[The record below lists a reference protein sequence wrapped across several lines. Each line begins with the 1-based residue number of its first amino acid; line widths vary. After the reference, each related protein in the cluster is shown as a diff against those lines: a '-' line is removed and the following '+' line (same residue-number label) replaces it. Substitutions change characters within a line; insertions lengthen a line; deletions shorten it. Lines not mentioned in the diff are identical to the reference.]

1 MNQMTT
7 THPVSHGRLSQWDY
21 CIGIPPFVFC
31 VFLEGVEGEQNL
43 FLYQHETWTNPN
55 SERFTNA
62 TTHLSTSKHII
73 SLFRRIPMMNY
84 SWDPISDAYCVGW
97 QSLPAQPQESL
108 GALLQAQSS
117 VPSRDQPCALELL
130 EQLKQFQWPQLW
142 RQLFAHRLW
151 WQKCVVGFPLTA
163 WSSPQPLPHIHTQ
176 LPCHASCMHHH
187 QRGAKMPHDFRTRMS
202 NAPQGR
208 TALYLVCKII
218 ETEAVSSKSKPFL

>member
-1 MNQMTT
+1 ME
-7 THPVSHGRLSQWDY
+7 DIY
-21 CIGIPPFVFC
+21 CKIIALISYLFG
-31 VFLEGVEGEQNL
+31 FLGEIKKQNL

-55 SERFTNA
+55 SERLTNA

-84 SWDPISDAYCVGW
+84 SWDPISDAHCVWW

-108 GALLQAQSS
+108 GALLQAQCS
-117 VPSRDQPCALELL
+117 VPSRDQPCALQLL

-163 WSSPQPLPHIHTQ
+163 WPSPTPS
-176 LPCHASCMHHH
+176 HANTHNSRAVHHACTTVKGV
-187 QRGAKMPHDFRTRMS
+187 QRSP
-202 NAPQGR
+202 
-208 TALYLVCKII
+208 II
-218 ETEAVSSKSKPFL
+218 SGPEWAVTTV